1 VSEFINTIPV
11 YDPRTAN
18 VPKRTTLDDTS
29 VKSMSENFLRMLTAQ
44 LQNQDPLNPLD
55 NASMTSQLAALN
67 QVDGINRLNT
77 SINSLVAQMQSASFM
92 NLANTVGK
100 TALVAG
106 SKMVYQGEPIT
117 LAANLDAAA
126 NTLMATV
133 RNEQG
138 EIVTQVNLGAVAAGS
153 TEFVWD
159 GKDDAGNAVPA
170 GLYQLEFKASN
181 AAGEAVNVTSYVGS
195 VIAGIG
201 QDKGN
206 ILLTLLDGRDITP
219 QDIFR
224 WMMA

>member
-1 VSEFINTIPV
+1 
-11 YDPRTAN
+11 
-18 VPKRTTLDDTS
+18 
-29 VKSMSENFLRMLTAQ
+29 
-44 LQNQDPLNPLD
+44 
-55 NASMTSQLAALN
+55 
-67 QVDGINRLNT
+67 
-77 SINSLVAQMQSASFM
+77 
-92 NLANTVGK
+92 
-100 TALVAG
+100 
-106 SKMVYQGEPIT
+106 
-117 LAANLDAAA
+117 LDAAA

-206 ILLTLLDGRDITP
+206 ILFTLLDGRDITP